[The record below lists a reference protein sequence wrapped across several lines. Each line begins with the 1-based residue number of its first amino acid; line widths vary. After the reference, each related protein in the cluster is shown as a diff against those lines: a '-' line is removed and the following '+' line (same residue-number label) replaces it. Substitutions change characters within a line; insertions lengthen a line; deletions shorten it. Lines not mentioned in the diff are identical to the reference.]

1 GLVGLALLQVLEER
15 ALGGGPGGGVDRLV
29 AVVPVDREAE
39 GAEDLLEGPLVQRGQ
54 LLAQLDEVATRDR
67 QLVRRLRGLVGA
79 ALLRRR
85 EVRVVGQRGIAA
97 HAVVVLGAALGGQ
110 AVVVPT
116 QRVEHVLAAHA
127 LVAHDHVRLRVA
139 EHVADVQRARG
150 RGRRGVDAEDLV
162 ASGLGVEG
170 VEVLLAPYAVPLLL
184 QALEGG
190 AVGDG
195 GIRARCGIG
204 HGGHCPRSAP
214 ACNAGGDSV
223 SALAHR
229 SRPDTSAARRPLS
242 WTGAWQQQLAH
253 TPPRAAMSPS
263 ATRPRRRAPART
275 AVPRPL
281 PRTPHLPRPA
291 PRGAAAPHGTRAV
304 RSSVPNFVSTSS
316 RARASSASVYVES
329 TVS

>member
-1 GLVGLALLQVLEER
+1 
-15 ALGGGPGGGVDRLV
+15 
-29 AVVPVDREAE
+29 
-39 GAEDLLEGPLVQRGQ
+39 
-54 LLAQLDEVATRDR
+54 
-67 QLVRRLRGLVGA
+67 
-79 ALLRRR
+79 
-85 EVRVVGQRGIAA
+85 
-97 HAVVVLGAALGGQ
+97 
-110 AVVVPT
+110 
-116 QRVEHVLAAHA
+116 HA

-195 GIRARCGIG
+195 GITARCGTG
-204 HGGHCPRSAP
+204 HGGHGPRSAP

-223 SALAHR
+223 SAPAHR
-229 SRPDTSAARRPLS
+229 SRPETSAARRPLS

-275 AVPRPL
+275 AVRRPVPRPV
-281 PRTPHLPRPA
+281 PPCPGPRPA
-291 PRGAAAPHGTRAV
+291 PRTSRARRPAEPPPLTAPGPSTPPCRTSSPPTHGPGRA
-304 RSSVPNFVSTSS
+304 RPRCTSS
-316 RARASSASVYVES
+316 RPCRSGRGS
-329 TVS
+329 TRGSRR